1 LYTYIIQGDP
11 TTPVKI
17 GRTEDVAR
25 RLADLQTANP
35 MTLRVL
41 LVRDGD
47 HEAELHQLFAEDR
60 IQGEWFHFSTRIRRY
75 LESCFASQPYVWRM
89 MHIYASKEQR
99 QQYERWRS
107 ELWLTADKIRDYMI
121 RACIKA
127 EMPIPQEMHTIFN
140 FIGEAPI
147 WSDES

>member
-1 LYTYIIQGDP
+1 MFTYIIQGDP
-11 TTPVKI
+11 GTPVKI
-17 GRTEDVAR
+17 GRTEDVDR

-41 LVRDGD
+41 FIHDGD
-47 HEAELHQLFAEDR
+47 CEAELHRLFAEDR
-60 IQGEWFHFSTRIRRY
+60 IQGEWFHFSTGIRRY
-75 LESCFASQPYVWRM
+75 IEACWTGQHDVWRM
-89 MHIYASKEQR
+89 MHTHATQEQR
-99 QQYERWRS
+99 RQYERWRS

-147 WSDES
+147 WLDQS